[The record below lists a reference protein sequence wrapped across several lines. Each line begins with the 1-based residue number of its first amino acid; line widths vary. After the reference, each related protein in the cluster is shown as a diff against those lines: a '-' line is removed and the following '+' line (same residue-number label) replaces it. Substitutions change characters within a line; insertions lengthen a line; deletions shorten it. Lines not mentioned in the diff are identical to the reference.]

1 MDRRDEAQLARV
13 GRASDTDP
21 KAGSCPRVVCEE
33 EKMKK
38 MPLLA
43 RAVVYLLAFLVPP
56 VLVAF
61 VETKAALSDRY
72 KAPPDY
78 FLPRSDLDSAPG
90 LDRLLVP
97 GVWRGRRT

>member
-38 MPLLA
+38 KMPLLA
-43 RAVVYLLAFLVPP
+43 RAVVYLLA